1 MNSNRSGTS
10 WGFTRHVAFE
20 ILKTFSFS
28 LLVLELSYS
37 LFISIMVAERY
48 NLDLP
53 LALPVMWYTAAGL
66 LSDSLPLA
74 LMFASSLVYGRLVAD
89 REIMAA
95 RSFGWVMAT
104 SKRPSSLHLF
114 LAEPNSCLLRGRGK
128 G

>member
-74 LMFASSLVYGRLVAD
+74 LMLSL
-89 REIMAA
+89 I
-95 RSFGWVMAT
+95 
-104 SKRPSSLHLF
+104 HI
-114 LAEPNSCLLRGRGK
+114 
-128 G
+128 